1 MTKVFVPFLILSF
14 IFSGCASYGNYQPV
28 IDPKADASPQTLQVD
43 LKECRELAA
52 QAAETV
58 QEAGKGSVVGGA
70 IGAFF
75 GGLFGFITGNPVR
88 GASTGA
94 VIGGGVGG
102 VKGGLSAEEK
112 YKRVYRNCMRNRGHT
127 VLD

>member
-1 MTKVFVPFLILSF
+1 MTKVFIPFLILSF
-14 IFSGCASYGNYQPV
+14 IVSGCASYGSYKPV
-28 IDPKADASPQTLQVD
+28 IDPKTGSSPQTLEVD
-43 LKECRELAA
+43 LKECKAIA
-52 QAAETV
+52 SQAAETV
-58 QEAGKGSVVGGA
+58 EEAGKGSVVGGA

-75 GGLFGFITGNPVR
+75 GGLLGFITGNPVR

-102 VKGGLSAEEK
+102 VQGGVSAEEK